1 MYPKVWKDHIVRE
14 RDKLEFHIMFNQNVC
29 RKYIWYI
36 RGYMKANNEAIGDII
51 NKYARYC
58 SYMNN
63 IV

>member
-14 RDKLEFHIMFNQNVC
+14 RDKLEFHIMFNQNVY

-36 RGYMKANNEAIGDII
+36 REYMKANNEAIGDII